1 MSKKNLPQNSVEITE
16 WKQKQMLN
24 AMQVSDELAT
34 GKQLWWLNKFCHDNS
49 LDYSLPLT
57 KYHATMLINM
67 LKQTETPQVN
77 EDVLLAI
84 KTHIQEHEHENVG
97 EMHVN

>member
-1 MSKKNLPQNSVEITE
+1 MSKKNLPKNSVEITE

-49 LDYSLPLT
+49 LDYPLPLS
-57 KYHATMLINM
+57 KYHAAMLINM
-67 LKQTETPQVN
+67 LKVDEEIMEQHDITP
-77 EDVLLAI
+77 ELLLEI
-84 KTHIQEHEHENVG
+84 KSHILEHVG
-97 EMHVN
+97 EAI